1 MKSGK
6 NRRAS
11 ALAFVLGI
19 VFIASILSVYLIEYS
34 VAELKPR
41 ASSAYER
48 SLRMDAYSALNA
60 AVAVLEEY
68 YEIDGGLYAT
78 SQGWEFPLADGRVEL
93 PRGGEMQV
101 KITDESGKI
110 PLSKLTSENLIS
122 IFEEM
127 QFSTS
132 IAQTLAECILDWS
145 DSDDSARLNGAER
158 DDYDDDEAF
167 PPNRD
172 IRNLSELKYIQN
184 VRDYFFDEN
193 GRPNEYYKA
202 FSEIVSTE
210 YFEKVNLNSASPQ
223 VLNML
228 LVMEGKTYDPSLYAA
243 IRGEIGS
250 IEDGIVWIKNSTEA
264 LNRGA
269 SEVPS
274 KLVAC
279 QPALLKIEVTIKR
292 GTGEY
297 YLCGYYGEDSQNSS
311 SQSEG
316 NKNNSNSQSGS
327 SVARP
332 PSNNSANVSNDGKR
346 ENSAAKSAK
355 TSNASSSS
363 SKTTASLAKSSKG
376 ASKKGGDRKIIKI
389 VERGSR

>member
-1 MKSGK
+1 M
-6 NRRAS
+6 
-11 ALAFVLGI
+11 AFVLGI

-68 YEIDGGLYAT
+68 YEIDGGIYAA
-78 SQGWEFPLADGRVEL
+78 SQGWEYPLADGRVEL

-101 KITDESGKI
+101 KITDESSKI
-110 PLSKLTSENLIS
+110 PLSKLTSEELVS

-167 PPNRD
+167 PPNRA
-172 IRNLSELKYIQN
+172 IRNLSELKYIKN

-193 GRPNEYYKA
+193 GLPNEYYKA
-202 FSEIVSTE
+202 FSEIVSAE
-210 YFEKVNLNSASPQ
+210 DFDKVNLNPASPQ

-228 LVMEGKTYDPSLYAA
+228 LVIDGKTYDPALYDA
-243 IRGEIGS
+243 IRGKIGS

-274 KLVAC
+274 KHVGC

-292 GTGEY
+292 GSGEY
-297 YLCGYYGEDSQNSS
+297 YLCGYYAEDSEDSS
-311 SQSEG
+311 SQSKD
-316 NKNNSNSQSGS
+316 KNSSNSQSGS
-327 SVARP
+327 SVAKP
-332 PSNNSANVSNDGKR
+332 PSGNSANTSNDGKR
-346 ENSAAKSAK
+346 ENSVAKSEK
-355 TSNASSSS
+355 TSNASSNS
-363 SKTTASLAKSSKG
+363 SKTTASLAKSSKS
-376 ASKKGGDRKIIKI
+376 ASNKGGNRKIIKI

>member
-1 MKSGK
+1 MKICGH
-6 NRRAS
+6 RRAS

-68 YEIDGGLYAT
+68 YEIDGGIYAA
-78 SQGWEFPLADGRVEL
+78 SQGWEYPLADGRVEL

-101 KITDESGKI
+101 KITDESSKI
-110 PLSKLTSENLIS
+110 PLLKLTSEELVS

-167 PPNRD
+167 PPNRA
-172 IRNLSELKYIQN
+172 IRNLSELKYIKN

-193 GRPNEYYKA
+193 GLPNEYYKA
-202 FSEIVSTE
+202 FSEIVSAE
-210 YFEKVNLNSASPQ
+210 DFDKVNLNSASPQ

-228 LVMEGKTYDPSLYAA
+228 LVIDGKTYDPALYDA
-243 IRGEIGS
+243 IRGKIGS

-274 KLVAC
+274 KHVGC

-292 GTGEY
+292 GSGEY
-297 YLCGYYGEDSQNSS
+297 YLCGYYAEDSEDSS
-311 SQSEG
+311 SQSKD
-316 NKNNSNSQSGS
+316 KNSSNSQSGS
-327 SVARP
+327 SVAKP
-332 PSNNSANVSNDGKR
+332 PSGNSANTSNDGKR
-346 ENSAAKSAK
+346 ENSAAKSEK
-355 TSNASSSS
+355 TSNASSNS
-363 SKTTASLAKSSKG
+363 SKTTASLAKSSKS
-376 ASKKGGDRKIIKI
+376 ASNKGGNRKIIKI

>member
-1 MKSGK
+1 M
-6 NRRAS
+6 
-11 ALAFVLGI
+11 AFVLGI

-48 SLRMDAYSALNA
+48 SLRMDAYSALYA

-68 YEIDGGLYAT
+68 YEIDGGIYAA
-78 SQGWEFPLADGRVEL
+78 SQGWEYPLADGRVEL

-101 KITDESGKI
+101 KITDESSKI
-110 PLSKLTSENLIS
+110 PLSKLTSEELVS

-167 PPNRD
+167 PPNRA
-172 IRNLSELKYIQN
+172 IRNLSELKYIKN
-184 VRDYFFDEN
+184 VQDYFFDEN
-193 GRPNEYYKA
+193 GFPNEYYKA
-202 FSEIVSTE
+202 FSEIVSAE
-210 YFEKVNLNSASPQ
+210 DFDKVNLNSASPQ

-228 LVMEGKTYDPSLYAA
+228 LVIDGKTYDPALYDA
-243 IRGEIGS
+243 IRGKIGS

-274 KLVAC
+274 KHGGC

-292 GTGEY
+292 GSGEY
-297 YLCGYYGEDSQNSS
+297 YLCGYYAEDSEDSS
-311 SQSEG
+311 SQSKD
-316 NKNNSNSQSGS
+316 KNSSNSQSGS
-327 SVARP
+327 AVAKP
-332 PSNNSANVSNDGKR
+332 PSGNSANTSNDGKR
-346 ENSAAKSAK
+346 ENSAAKSEK
-355 TSNASSSS
+355 TSNASSNS
-363 SKTTASLAKSSKG
+363 SKTTASLAKSSKS
-376 ASKKGGDRKIIKI
+376 ASNKGGNRKIIKI

>member
-1 MKSGK
+1 M
-6 NRRAS
+6 
-11 ALAFVLGI
+11 AFVLGI

-68 YEIDGGLYAT
+68 YEIDGGIYAA
-78 SQGWEFPLADGRVEL
+78 SQGWEYPLADGRVEL

-101 KITDESGKI
+101 KIIDESSKI
-110 PLSKLTSENLIS
+110 PLSKLTSEELVS

-167 PPNRD
+167 PPNRA
-172 IRNLSELKYIQN
+172 IRNLSELKYIKN

-193 GRPNEYYKA
+193 GLPNEYYKA
-202 FSEIVSTE
+202 FSEIVSAE
-210 YFEKVNLNSASPQ
+210 DFDKVNLNSASPQ

-228 LVMEGKTYDPSLYAA
+228 LVIDGKTYDPALYDA
-243 IRGEIGS
+243 IRGKIGS

-274 KLVAC
+274 KHVGC

-292 GTGEY
+292 GSGEY
-297 YLCGYYGEDSQNSS
+297 YLCGYYAEDSEDSS
-311 SQSEG
+311 SQSKD
-316 NKNNSNSQSGS
+316 KNSSNSQSGS
-327 SVARP
+327 SVAKP
-332 PSNNSANVSNDGKR
+332 PSGNSANTSNDGKR
-346 ENSAAKSAK
+346 ENSAAKSEK
-355 TSNASSSS
+355 TSNASSNS
-363 SKTTASLAKSSKG
+363 SKTTASLAKSSKS
-376 ASKKGGDRKIIKI
+376 ASNKGGNRKIIKI

>member
-1 MKSGK
+1 M
-6 NRRAS
+6 
-11 ALAFVLGI
+11 AFVLGI
-19 VFIASILSVYLIEYS
+19 VFIASILSVYLIEYY

-68 YEIDGGLYAT
+68 YEIDGGIYAA
-78 SQGWEFPLADGRVEL
+78 SQGWEYPLADGRVEL

-101 KITDESGKI
+101 KITDESSKI
-110 PLSKLTSENLIS
+110 PLSKLTSEELVS

-167 PPNRD
+167 PPNRA
-172 IRNLSELKYIQN
+172 IRNLSELKYIKN

-193 GRPNEYYKA
+193 GLPNEYYKA
-202 FSEIVSTE
+202 FSEIVSAE
-210 YFEKVNLNSASPQ
+210 DFDKVNLNSASPQ

-228 LVMEGKTYDPSLYAA
+228 LVIDGKTYDPALYDA
-243 IRGEIGS
+243 IRGKIGS

-274 KLVAC
+274 KHVGC
-279 QPALLKIEVTIKR
+279 QPAILKIEVTIKR
-292 GTGEY
+292 GIGEY
-297 YLCGYYGEDSQNSS
+297 YLCGYYAEDSEDSS
-311 SQSEG
+311 SQSKD
-316 NKNNSNSQSGS
+316 KNSSNSQSGS
-327 SVARP
+327 SVAKP
-332 PSNNSANVSNDGKR
+332 PSGNSANTSNDGKR
-346 ENSAAKSAK
+346 ENSAAKSEK
-355 TSNASSSS
+355 TSNASSNS
-363 SKTTASLAKSSKG
+363 SKTTASLAKSSKS
-376 ASKKGGDRKIIKI
+376 ASNKGGNRKIIKI

>member
-1 MKSGK
+1 MKICGH
-6 NRRAS
+6 RRAS

-68 YEIDGGLYAT
+68 YEIDGGIYAA
-78 SQGWEFPLADGRVEL
+78 SQGWEYPLADGRVEL

-101 KITDESGKI
+101 KITDESSKI
-110 PLSKLTSENLIS
+110 PLSKLTSEELVS

-167 PPNRD
+167 PPNRA
-172 IRNLSELKYIQN
+172 IRNLSELKYIKN

-193 GRPNEYYKA
+193 GLPNEYYKA
-202 FSEIVSTE
+202 FSEIVSAE
-210 YFEKVNLNSASPQ
+210 DFDKVNLNSASPQ

-228 LVMEGKTYDPSLYAA
+228 LVIDGKTYDPALYDA
-243 IRGEIGS
+243 IRGKIGS

-274 KLVAC
+274 KHVGC

-292 GTGEY
+292 GSGEY
-297 YLCGYYGEDSQNSS
+297 YLCGYYAEDSEDSS
-311 SQSEG
+311 SQSKD
-316 NKNNSNSQSGS
+316 KNSSNSQSGS
-327 SVARP
+327 SVAKP
-332 PSNNSANVSNDGKR
+332 PSGNSANTSNDGKR
-346 ENSAAKSAK
+346 ENSAAKSEK
-355 TSNASSSS
+355 TSNASSNS
-363 SKTTASLAKSSKG
+363 SKTTASLAKSSKS
-376 ASKKGGDRKIIKI
+376 ASNKGENRKIIKI

>member
-1 MKSGK
+1 M
-6 NRRAS
+6 
-11 ALAFVLGI
+11 AFVLGI

-68 YEIDGGLYAT
+68 YEIDGGIYAA
-78 SQGWEFPLADGRVEL
+78 SQGWEYPLADGRVEL

-101 KITDESGKI
+101 KITDESSKI
-110 PLSKLTSENLIS
+110 PLSKLTSEELVS

-167 PPNRD
+167 PPNRA
-172 IRNLSELKYIQN
+172 IRNLSELKYIKN
-184 VRDYFFDEN
+184 VRDYFLDEN
-193 GRPNEYYKA
+193 GLPNEYYKA
-202 FSEIVSTE
+202 FSEIVSAE
-210 YFEKVNLNSASPQ
+210 NFDKVNLNSASPQ

-228 LVMEGKTYDPSLYAA
+228 LVIDGKTYDPALYDA
-243 IRGEIGS
+243 IRGKIGS

-274 KLVAC
+274 KHVGC

-292 GTGEY
+292 GSGEY
-297 YLCGYYGEDSQNSS
+297 YLCGYYAEDSEDSS
-311 SQSEG
+311 SQSKD
-316 NKNNSNSQSGS
+316 KNSSNSQSGS
-327 SVARP
+327 SVAKP
-332 PSNNSANVSNDGKR
+332 PSGNSANTSNDGKR
-346 ENSAAKSAK
+346 ENSAAKSEK
-355 TSNASSSS
+355 TSNASSNS
-363 SKTTASLAKSSKG
+363 SKTTASLAKSSKS
-376 ASKKGGDRKIIKI
+376 ASNKGGNRKIIKI

>member
-1 MKSGK
+1 M
-6 NRRAS
+6 
-11 ALAFVLGI
+11 AFVLGI

-68 YEIDGGLYAT
+68 YEIDGGIYAA
-78 SQGWEFPLADGRVEL
+78 SQGWEYPLADGRVEL

-101 KITDESGKI
+101 KITDESSKI
-110 PLSKLTSENLIS
+110 PLSKLTSEELVS

-167 PPNRD
+167 PPNRA
-172 IRNLSELKYIQN
+172 IRNLSELKYIKN

-193 GRPNEYYKA
+193 GLPNEYYKA
-202 FSEIVSTE
+202 FSEIVSAE
-210 YFEKVNLNSASPQ
+210 DFDKVNLNSASPQ

-228 LVMEGKTYDPSLYAA
+228 LVIDGKTYDPALYDA
-243 IRGEIGS
+243 IRGKIGS

-274 KLVAC
+274 KHVGC

-292 GTGEY
+292 GSGEY
-297 YLCGYYGEDSQNSS
+297 YLCGYYAEDSEDSS
-311 SQSEG
+311 SQSKD
-316 NKNNSNSQSGS
+316 KNSSNSQSGS
-327 SVARP
+327 SVAKP
-332 PSNNSANVSNDGKR
+332 PSGNSANTSNDGKR
-346 ENSAAKSAK
+346 ENSAAKSEK
-355 TSNASSSS
+355 TSNASSNS
-363 SKTTASLAKSSKG
+363 SKTTASLAKSSKS
-376 ASKKGGDRKIIKI
+376 ASNKGENRKIIKI

>member
-1 MKSGK
+1 M
-6 NRRAS
+6 
-11 ALAFVLGI
+11 AFVLGI

-68 YEIDGGLYAT
+68 YEIDGGIYAA
-78 SQGWEFPLADGRVEL
+78 SQGWEYPLADDRVEL

-101 KITDESGKI
+101 KITDESSKI
-110 PLSKLTSENLIS
+110 PLSKLTSEELVS

-167 PPNRD
+167 PPNRA
-172 IRNLSELKYIQN
+172 IRNLSELKYIKN

-193 GRPNEYYKA
+193 GLPNEYYKA
-202 FSEIVSTE
+202 FSEIVSAE
-210 YFEKVNLNSASPQ
+210 DFDKVNLNSASPQ

-228 LVMEGKTYDPSLYAA
+228 LVIDGKTYDPALYDA
-243 IRGEIGS
+243 IRGKIGS

-274 KLVAC
+274 KHVGC

-292 GTGEY
+292 GSGEY
-297 YLCGYYGEDSQNSS
+297 YLCGYYAEDSEDSS
-311 SQSEG
+311 SQSKD
-316 NKNNSNSQSGS
+316 KNSSNSQSGS
-327 SVARP
+327 SVAKP
-332 PSNNSANVSNDGKR
+332 PSGNSANTSNDGKR
-346 ENSAAKSAK
+346 ENSAAKSEK
-355 TSNASSSS
+355 TSNASSNS
-363 SKTTASLAKSSKG
+363 SKTTASLAKSSKS
-376 ASKKGGDRKIIKI
+376 ASNKGGNRKIIKI

>member
-1 MKSGK
+1 M
-6 NRRAS
+6 
-11 ALAFVLGI
+11 AFVLGI

-68 YEIDGGLYAT
+68 YEIDGGIYAA
-78 SQGWEFPLADGRVEL
+78 SQGWEYPLADGRVEL

-101 KITDESGKI
+101 KITDESSKI
-110 PLSKLTSENLIS
+110 PLSKLTSEELVS

-167 PPNRD
+167 PPNRA
-172 IRNLSELKYIQN
+172 IRNLSELKYIKN

-193 GRPNEYYKA
+193 GLPNEYYKA
-202 FSEIVSTE
+202 FSEIVSAE
-210 YFEKVNLNSASPQ
+210 DFDKVNLNSASPQ

-228 LVMEGKTYDPSLYAA
+228 LVIDGKTYDPALYDA
-243 IRGEIGS
+243 IRGKIGS

-274 KLVAC
+274 KHVGC

-292 GTGEY
+292 GSGEY
-297 YLCGYYGEDSQNSS
+297 YLCGYYAEDSEDSS
-311 SQSEG
+311 SQSKD
-316 NKNNSNSQSGS
+316 KNSSNSQSGS
-327 SVARP
+327 SVAKP
-332 PSNNSANVSNDGKR
+332 PSGNSANTSNDGKR
-346 ENSAAKSAK
+346 ENSVAKSEK
-355 TSNASSSS
+355 TSNASSNS
-363 SKTTASLAKSSKG
+363 SKTTASLAKSSKS
-376 ASKKGGDRKIIKI
+376 ASNKGGNRKIIKI

>member
-1 MKSGK
+1 M
-6 NRRAS
+6 
-11 ALAFVLGI
+11 AFVLGI

-68 YEIDGGLYAT
+68 YEIDGGIYAA
-78 SQGWEFPLADGRVEL
+78 SQGWEYPLADGRVEL

-101 KITDESGKI
+101 KITDESSKI
-110 PLSKLTSENLIS
+110 PLSKLTSEELVS

-167 PPNRD
+167 PPNRA
-172 IRNLSELKYIQN
+172 IRNLSELKYIKN

-193 GRPNEYYKA
+193 GLPNEYYKA
-202 FSEIVSTE
+202 FSEIVSAE
-210 YFEKVNLNSASPQ
+210 DFDKVNLNSASPQ

-228 LVMEGKTYDPSLYAA
+228 LVIDGKTYDPALYDA
-243 IRGEIGS
+243 IRGKIGS

-274 KLVAC
+274 KHVGC

-292 GTGEY
+292 GSGEY
-297 YLCGYYGEDSQNSS
+297 YLCGYYAEDSEDSS
-311 SQSEG
+311 SQSKD
-316 NKNNSNSQSGS
+316 KNSSNSQSGS
-327 SVARP
+327 SVAKP
-332 PSNNSANVSNDGKR
+332 PSGNSANTSNDGKR
-346 ENSAAKSAK
+346 ENSAAKSEK
-355 TSNASSSS
+355 TSNASSNS
-363 SKTTASLAKSSKG
+363 SKTTASLAKSSTS
-376 ASKKGGDRKIIKI
+376 ASNKGGNRKIIKI

>member
-1 MKSGK
+1 M
-6 NRRAS
+6 
-11 ALAFVLGI
+11 AFVLGI
-19 VFIASILSVYLIEYS
+19 VFIASILSVYLLEYS

-68 YEIDGGLYAT
+68 YEIDGGIYAA
-78 SQGWEFPLADGRVEL
+78 SQGWEYPLADGRVEL

-101 KITDESGKI
+101 KITDESSKI
-110 PLSKLTSENLIS
+110 PLSKLTSEELVS

-167 PPNRD
+167 PPNRA
-172 IRNLSELKYIQN
+172 IRNLSELKYIKN

-193 GRPNEYYKA
+193 GLPNEYYKA
-202 FSEIVSTE
+202 FSEIVSAE
-210 YFEKVNLNSASPQ
+210 DFDKVNLNSASPQ

-228 LVMEGKTYDPSLYAA
+228 LVIDGKTYDPALYDA
-243 IRGEIGS
+243 IRGKIGS

-274 KLVAC
+274 KHVGC

-292 GTGEY
+292 GSGEY
-297 YLCGYYGEDSQNSS
+297 YLCGYYAEDSEDSS
-311 SQSEG
+311 SQSKD
-316 NKNNSNSQSGS
+316 KNSSNSQSGS
-327 SVARP
+327 SVAKP
-332 PSNNSANVSNDGKR
+332 PSGNSANTSNDGKR
-346 ENSAAKSAK
+346 ENSAAKSEK
-355 TSNASSSS
+355 TSNASSNS
-363 SKTTASLAKSSKG
+363 SKTTASLAKSSKS
-376 ASKKGGDRKIIKI
+376 ASNKGGNRKIIKI

>member
-1 MKSGK
+1 M
-6 NRRAS
+6 
-11 ALAFVLGI
+11 AFVLGI

-68 YEIDGGLYAT
+68 YEIDGGIYAA
-78 SQGWEFPLADGRVEL
+78 SQGWEYPLADGRVEL

-101 KITDESGKI
+101 KIIDESSKI
-110 PLSKLTSENLIS
+110 PLSKLTSEELVS

-167 PPNRD
+167 PPNRA
-172 IRNLSELKYIQN
+172 IRNLSELKYIKN

-193 GRPNEYYKA
+193 GLPNEYYKA
-202 FSEIVSTE
+202 FSEIVSAE
-210 YFEKVNLNSASPQ
+210 DFDKVNLNSASPQ

-228 LVMEGKTYDPSLYAA
+228 LAIDGKTYDPALYDA
-243 IRGEIGS
+243 IRGKIGS

-274 KLVAC
+274 KHVGC

-292 GTGEY
+292 GSGEY
-297 YLCGYYGEDSQNSS
+297 YLCGYYAEDSEDSS
-311 SQSEG
+311 SQSKD
-316 NKNNSNSQSGS
+316 KNSSNSQSGS
-327 SVARP
+327 SVAKP
-332 PSNNSANVSNDGKR
+332 PSGNSANTSNDGKR
-346 ENSAAKSAK
+346 ENSAAKSEK
-355 TSNASSSS
+355 TSNASSNS
-363 SKTTASLAKSSKG
+363 SKTTASLAKSSKS
-376 ASKKGGDRKIIKI
+376 ASNKGGNRKIIKI

>member
-1 MKSGK
+1 M
-6 NRRAS
+6 
-11 ALAFVLGI
+11 AFVLGI

-68 YEIDGGLYAT
+68 YEIDGGIYAA
-78 SQGWEFPLADGRVEL
+78 SQGWEYPLADGRVEL

-101 KITDESGKI
+101 KITDESSKI
-110 PLSKLTSENLIS
+110 PLSKLTSEELVS

-167 PPNRD
+167 PPNRA
-172 IRNLSELKYIQN
+172 IRNLSELKYIKN

-193 GRPNEYYKA
+193 GLPNEYYKA
-202 FSEIVSTE
+202 FSEIVSAE
-210 YFEKVNLNSASPQ
+210 DFDKVNLNSASPQ

-228 LVMEGKTYDPSLYAA
+228 LVIDGKTYDPALYDA
-243 IRGEIGS
+243 IRGKIGS

-274 KLVAC
+274 KHVGC

-292 GTGEY
+292 GSGEY
-297 YLCGYYGEDSQNSS
+297 YLCGYYAEDSEDSS
-311 SQSEG
+311 SQSKD
-316 NKNNSNSQSGS
+316 KNSSNSQSGS
-327 SVARP
+327 SVAKP
-332 PSNNSANVSNDGKR
+332 PSGNSANTSNDGKR
-346 ENSAAKSAK
+346 ENSAAKSEK
-355 TSNASSSS
+355 TSNASSNS
-363 SKTTASLAKSSKG
+363 SKTTASLAKSSKS
-376 ASKKGGDRKIIKI
+376 ASNKGGNRKIIKI

>member
-1 MKSGK
+1 MNGFKHRG
-6 NRRAS
+6 AS

-19 VFIASILSVYLIEYS
+19 VFVASILSVHLIEYS
-34 VAELKPR
+34 LAELKPR

-68 YEIDGGLYAT
+68 YEIDGGIYAA
-78 SQGWEFPLADGRVEL
+78 SQGWEYPLADGRVEL
-93 PRGGEMQV
+93 PGGGEMQV
-101 KITDESGKI
+101 KITDESAKI
-110 PLSKLTSENLIS
+110 PLAKLSSEELIS

-127 QFSTS
+127 QFSSS

-167 PPNRD
+167 PPNRP
-172 IRNLSELKYIQN
+172 IRNLNELKYIQN

-193 GRPNEYYKA
+193 GLPNEYYKA
-202 FSEIVSTE
+202 FAEIVSAE
-210 YFEKVNLNSASPQ
+210 DFEKVNLNSASPQ

-228 LVMEGKTYDPSLYAA
+228 LVMEGKVYDPTLYDA
-243 IRGEIGS
+243 IRGKIGS

-274 KLVAC
+274 KHAGC

-292 GTGEY
+292 GSGEY
-297 YLCGYYGEDSQNSS
+297 YLCGYYAEDSVDSS
-311 SQSEG
+311 AQSKKG
-316 NKNNSNSQSGS
+316 GDSSNSQSGS

-332 PSNNSANVSNDGKR
+332 PSKNSANVSNDGKR
-346 ENSAAKSAK
+346 ENAAAKSEK

-363 SKTTASLAKSSKG
+363 SKTTASIAKSPKS
-376 ASKKGGDRKIIKI
+376 ASNKGGNRKIIKI

>member
-1 MKSGK
+1 M
-6 NRRAS
+6 
-11 ALAFVLGI
+11 AFVLGI
-19 VFIASILSVYLIEYS
+19 VFIASIISVYLIEYS

-68 YEIDGGLYAT
+68 YEIDGGIYAA
-78 SQGWEFPLADGRVEL
+78 SQGWEYPLADGRVEL

-101 KITDESGKI
+101 KITDESSKI
-110 PLSKLTSENLIS
+110 PLSKLTSEELVS

-167 PPNRD
+167 PPNRA
-172 IRNLSELKYIQN
+172 IRNLSELKYIKN

-193 GRPNEYYKA
+193 GLPNEYYKA
-202 FSEIVSTE
+202 FSEIVSAE
-210 YFEKVNLNSASPQ
+210 DFDKVNLNSASPQ

-228 LVMEGKTYDPSLYAA
+228 LVIDGKTYDPALYDA
-243 IRGEIGS
+243 IRGKIGS

-274 KLVAC
+274 KHVGC

-292 GTGEY
+292 GSGEY
-297 YLCGYYGEDSQNSS
+297 YLCGYYAEDSEDSS
-311 SQSEG
+311 SQSKD
-316 NKNNSNSQSGS
+316 KNSSNSQSGS
-327 SVARP
+327 SVAKP
-332 PSNNSANVSNDGKR
+332 PSGNSANTSNDGKR
-346 ENSAAKSAK
+346 ENSAAKSEK
-355 TSNASSSS
+355 TSNASSNS
-363 SKTTASLAKSSKG
+363 SKTTASLAKSSKS
-376 ASKKGGDRKIIKI
+376 ASNKGGNRKIIKI

>member
-1 MKSGK
+1 M
-6 NRRAS
+6 
-11 ALAFVLGI
+11 AFVLGI

-68 YEIDGGLYAT
+68 YEIDGGIYAA
-78 SQGWEFPLADGRVEL
+78 SQGWEYPLADGRVEL

-101 KITDESGKI
+101 KITDESSKI
-110 PLSKLTSENLIS
+110 PLSKLTSEELVS

-167 PPNRD
+167 PPNRA
-172 IRNLSELKYIQN
+172 IRNLSELKYIKN

-193 GRPNEYYKA
+193 GLPNEYYKA
-202 FSEIVSTE
+202 FSEIVSAE
-210 YFEKVNLNSASPQ
+210 DFDKVNLNSASPQ

-228 LVMEGKTYDPSLYAA
+228 LVIDGKTYDPALYDA
-243 IRGEIGS
+243 IRGKIGS

-269 SEVPS
+269 SEYHS
-274 KLVAC
+274 KNFGC
-279 QPALLKIEVTIKR
+279 HPDLLKIEVTIKR
-292 GTGEY
+292 GSGEY
-297 YLCGYYGEDSQNSS
+297 YLCGYYAEDSEDSS
-311 SQSEG
+311 SQSKD
-316 NKNNSNSQSGS
+316 KNSSNSQSGS
-327 SVARP
+327 SVAKP
-332 PSNNSANVSNDGKR
+332 PSGNSANTSNDGKR
-346 ENSAAKSAK
+346 ENSAAKSEK
-355 TSNASSSS
+355 TSNASSNS
-363 SKTTASLAKSSKG
+363 SKTTASLAKSSKS
-376 ASKKGGDRKIIKI
+376 ASNKGGNRKIIKI

>member
-1 MKSGK
+1 M
-6 NRRAS
+6 
-11 ALAFVLGI
+11 AFVLGI

-68 YEIDGGLYAT
+68 YEIDGGIYAA
-78 SQGWEFPLADGRVEL
+78 SQGWEYPLADGRVEL

-101 KITDESGKI
+101 KITDESSKI
-110 PLSKLTSENLIS
+110 PLSKLTSEELVS

-167 PPNRD
+167 PPNRA
-172 IRNLSELKYIQN
+172 IRNLSELKYIKN

-193 GRPNEYYKA
+193 GLPNEYYKA
-202 FSEIVSTE
+202 FSEIVSAE
-210 YFEKVNLNSASPQ
+210 DFDKVNLNSASPQ

-228 LVMEGKTYDPSLYAA
+228 LVIDGKTYDPALYDA
-243 IRGEIGS
+243 IRGKIGS

-274 KLVAC
+274 KHVGC

-292 GTGEY
+292 GSGEY
-297 YLCGYYGEDSQNSS
+297 YLCGYYAEDSEDSS
-311 SQSEG
+311 SQSKD
-316 NKNNSNSQSGS
+316 KNSSNSQSGS
-327 SVARP
+327 SVAKP
-332 PSNNSANVSNDGKR
+332 PSGNSANTSNDGKR
-346 ENSAAKSAK
+346 ENSAAKSEK
-355 TSNASSSS
+355 TSNASSNS
-363 SKTTASLAKSSKG
+363 SKTTASLARSSKS
-376 ASKKGGDRKIIKI
+376 ASNKGGNRKIIKI

>member
-1 MKSGK
+1 M
-6 NRRAS
+6 
-11 ALAFVLGI
+11 AFVLGI

-68 YEIDGGLYAT
+68 YEIDGGIYAA
-78 SQGWEFPLADGRVEL
+78 SQGWEYPLADGRVEL

-101 KITDESGKI
+101 KITDESSKI
-110 PLSKLTSENLIS
+110 PLSKLTSEELVS

-167 PPNRD
+167 PPNRA
-172 IRNLSELKYIQN
+172 IRNLSELKYIKN

-193 GRPNEYYKA
+193 GLPNEYYKA
-202 FSEIVSTE
+202 FSEIVSAE
-210 YFEKVNLNSASPQ
+210 DFDKVNLNSASPQ

-228 LVMEGKTYDPSLYAA
+228 LVIDGKTYDPALYDA
-243 IRGEIGS
+243 IRGKIGS

-274 KLVAC
+274 KHVGC

-292 GTGEY
+292 GSGEY
-297 YLCGYYGEDSQNSS
+297 YLCGYYAEDSEDSS
-311 SQSEG
+311 SQSKD
-316 NKNNSNSQSGS
+316 KNSSNSQSGP
-327 SVARP
+327 SVAKP
-332 PSNNSANVSNDGKR
+332 PSGNSANTSNDGKR
-346 ENSAAKSAK
+346 ENSAAKSEK
-355 TSNASSSS
+355 TSNASSNS
-363 SKTTASLAKSSKG
+363 SKTTASLAKSSKS
-376 ASKKGGDRKIIKI
+376 ASNKGGNRKIIKI

>member
-1 MKSGK
+1 MKICGH
-6 NRRAS
+6 RRAS

-68 YEIDGGLYAT
+68 YEIDGGIYAA
-78 SQGWEFPLADGRVEL
+78 SQGWEYPLADGRVEL

-101 KITDESGKI
+101 KITDESSKI
-110 PLSKLTSENLIS
+110 PLSKLTSEELVS

-167 PPNRD
+167 PPNRA
-172 IRNLSELKYIQN
+172 IRNLSELKYIKN

-193 GRPNEYYKA
+193 GFPNEYYKA
-202 FSEIVSTE
+202 FSEIVSAE
-210 YFEKVNLNSASPQ
+210 DFDKVNLNSASPQ

-228 LVMEGKTYDPSLYAA
+228 LVIDGKTYDPALYDA
-243 IRGEIGS
+243 IRGKIGS

-274 KLVAC
+274 KHVGC

-292 GTGEY
+292 GSGEY
-297 YLCGYYGEDSQNSS
+297 YLCGYYAEDSEDSS
-311 SQSEG
+311 SQSKD
-316 NKNNSNSQSGS
+316 KNSSNLQSGS
-327 SVARP
+327 SVAKP
-332 PSNNSANVSNDGKR
+332 PSGNSANTSNDGKR
-346 ENSAAKSAK
+346 ENSAAKSEK
-355 TSNASSSS
+355 TSNASSNS
-363 SKTTASLAKSSKG
+363 SKTTASLAKSSKS
-376 ASKKGGDRKIIKI
+376 ASNKGGNRKIIKI

>member
-1 MKSGK
+1 MKICGH
-6 NRRAS
+6 RRAS

-68 YEIDGGLYAT
+68 YEIDGGIYAA
-78 SQGWEFPLADGRVEL
+78 SQGWEYPLADGRVEL

-101 KITDESGKI
+101 KITDESSKI
-110 PLSKLTSENLIS
+110 PLSKLTSEELVS

-167 PPNRD
+167 PPNRA
-172 IRNLSELKYIQN
+172 IRNLSELKYIKN
-184 VRDYFFDEN
+184 VQDYFFDEN
-193 GRPNEYYKA
+193 GFPNEYYKA
-202 FSEIVSTE
+202 FSEIVSAE
-210 YFEKVNLNSASPQ
+210 DFDKVNLNSASPQ

-228 LVMEGKTYDPSLYAA
+228 LVIDGKTYDPALYDA
-243 IRGEIGS
+243 IRGKIGS

-274 KLVAC
+274 KHVGC

-292 GTGEY
+292 GSGEY
-297 YLCGYYGEDSQNSS
+297 YLCGYYAEDSEDSS
-311 SQSEG
+311 SQSKD
-316 NKNNSNSQSGS
+316 KNSSNSQSGS
-327 SVARP
+327 SVAKP
-332 PSNNSANVSNDGKR
+332 PSGNSANTSNDGKR
-346 ENSAAKSAK
+346 ENSAAKSEK
-355 TSNASSSS
+355 TSNASSNS
-363 SKTTASLAKSSKG
+363 SKTTASLAKSSKS
-376 ASKKGGDRKIIKI
+376 ASNKGGNRKIIKI

>member
-1 MKSGK
+1 M
-6 NRRAS
+6 
-11 ALAFVLGI
+11 AFVLGI

-68 YEIDGGLYAT
+68 YEIDGGIYAA
-78 SQGWEFPLADGRVEL
+78 SQGWEYPLADGRVEL

-101 KITDESGKI
+101 KITDESSKI
-110 PLSKLTSENLIS
+110 PLSKLTSEELVS

-167 PPNRD
+167 PPNRA
-172 IRNLSELKYIQN
+172 IRNLSELKYVKN

-193 GRPNEYYKA
+193 GLPNEYYKA
-202 FSEIVSTE
+202 FSEIVSAE
-210 YFEKVNLNSASPQ
+210 DFDKVNLNSASPQ

-228 LVMEGKTYDPSLYAA
+228 LVIDGKTYDPALYDA
-243 IRGEIGS
+243 IRGKIGS

-274 KLVAC
+274 KHVGC

-292 GTGEY
+292 GSGEY
-297 YLCGYYGEDSQNSS
+297 YLCGYYAEDSEDSS
-311 SQSEG
+311 SQSKD
-316 NKNNSNSQSGS
+316 KNSSNSQSGS
-327 SVARP
+327 SVAKP
-332 PSNNSANVSNDGKR
+332 PSGNSANTSNDGKR
-346 ENSAAKSAK
+346 ENSAAKSEK
-355 TSNASSSS
+355 TSNASSNS
-363 SKTTASLAKSSKG
+363 SKTTASLAKSSKS
-376 ASKKGGDRKIIKI
+376 ASNKGGNRKIIKI

>member
-1 MKSGK
+1 M
-6 NRRAS
+6 
-11 ALAFVLGI
+11 AFVLGI

-68 YEIDGGLYAT
+68 YEIDGGIYAA
-78 SQGWEFPLADGRVEL
+78 SQGWEYPLADGRVEL

-101 KITDESGKI
+101 KITDESSKI
-110 PLSKLTSENLIS
+110 PLSKLTSEELVS

-167 PPNRD
+167 PPNRA
-172 IRNLSELKYIQN
+172 IRNLSELKYIKN
-184 VRDYFFDEN
+184 VQDYFFDEN
-193 GRPNEYYKA
+193 GFPNEYYKA
-202 FSEIVSTE
+202 FSEIVSAE
-210 YFEKVNLNSASPQ
+210 DFDKVNLNSASPQ

-228 LVMEGKTYDPSLYAA
+228 LVIDGKTYDPALYDA
-243 IRGEIGS
+243 IRGKIGS

-274 KLVAC
+274 KHVGC

-292 GTGEY
+292 GSGEY
-297 YLCGYYGEDSQNSS
+297 YLCGYYAEDSEDSS
-311 SQSEG
+311 SQSKD
-316 NKNNSNSQSGS
+316 KNSSNSQSGS
-327 SVARP
+327 SVAKP
-332 PSNNSANVSNDGKR
+332 PSGNSANTSNDGKR
-346 ENSAAKSAK
+346 ENSAAKSEK
-355 TSNASSSS
+355 TSNASSNS
-363 SKTTASLAKSSKG
+363 SKTTASLAKSSKS
-376 ASKKGGDRKIIKI
+376 ASNKGGNRKIIKI

>member
-1 MKSGK
+1 M
-6 NRRAS
+6 
-11 ALAFVLGI
+11 AFVLGI

-68 YEIDGGLYAT
+68 YEIDGGIYAA
-78 SQGWEFPLADGRVEL
+78 SQGWEYPLADGRVEL

-101 KITDESGKI
+101 KITDESSKI
-110 PLSKLTSENLIS
+110 PLSKLTSEELVS

-145 DSDDSARLNGAER
+145 DSDGSARLNGAER

-167 PPNRD
+167 PPNRA
-172 IRNLSELKYIQN
+172 IRNLSELKYIKN

-193 GRPNEYYKA
+193 GLPNEYYKA
-202 FSEIVSTE
+202 FSEIVSAE
-210 YFEKVNLNSASPQ
+210 DFDKVNLNSASPQ

-228 LVMEGKTYDPSLYAA
+228 LVIDGKTYDPALYDA
-243 IRGEIGS
+243 IRGKIGS

-274 KLVAC
+274 KHVGC

-292 GTGEY
+292 GSGEY
-297 YLCGYYGEDSQNSS
+297 YLCGYYAEDSEDSS
-311 SQSEG
+311 SQSKD
-316 NKNNSNSQSGS
+316 KNSSNSQSGS
-327 SVARP
+327 SVAKP
-332 PSNNSANVSNDGKR
+332 PSGNSANTSNDGKR
-346 ENSAAKSAK
+346 ENSAAKSEK
-355 TSNASSSS
+355 TSNASSNS
-363 SKTTASLAKSSKG
+363 SKTTASLAKSSKS
-376 ASKKGGDRKIIKI
+376 ASNKGGNRKIIKI

>member
-1 MKSGK
+1 MKICGH
-6 NRRAS
+6 RRAS

-68 YEIDGGLYAT
+68 YEIDGGIYAA
-78 SQGWEFPLADGRVEL
+78 SQGWEYPLADGRVEL

-101 KITDESGKI
+101 KITDESSKI
-110 PLSKLTSENLIS
+110 PLSKLTSEELVS

-167 PPNRD
+167 PPNRA
-172 IRNLSELKYIQN
+172 IRNLSELKYIKN

-193 GRPNEYYKA
+193 GLPNEYYKA
-202 FSEIVSTE
+202 FSEIVSAE
-210 YFEKVNLNSASPQ
+210 DFDKVNLNSASPQ

-228 LVMEGKTYDPSLYAA
+228 LVIDGKTYDPALYDA
-243 IRGEIGS
+243 IRGKIGS

-274 KLVAC
+274 KHVGC

-292 GTGEY
+292 GSGEY
-297 YLCGYYGEDSQNSS
+297 YLCGYYAEDSEDSS
-311 SQSEG
+311 SQSKD
-316 NKNNSNSQSGS
+316 KNSSNSQSGS
-327 SVARP
+327 SVAKP
-332 PSNNSANVSNDGKR
+332 PSGNSANTSNDGKR
-346 ENSAAKSAK
+346 ENSAAKSEK
-355 TSNASSSS
+355 TSNASSNS
-363 SKTTASLAKSSKG
+363 SKTTASLAKSSKS
-376 ASKKGGDRKIIKI
+376 ASNKGGNRKIIKI

>member
-1 MKSGK
+1 M
-6 NRRAS
+6 
-11 ALAFVLGI
+11 AFVLGI

-68 YEIDGGLYAT
+68 YEIDGGIYAA
-78 SQGWEFPLADGRVEL
+78 SQGWEYPLADCRVEL

-101 KITDESGKI
+101 KITDESSKI
-110 PLSKLTSENLIS
+110 PLSKLTSEELVS

-167 PPNRD
+167 PPNRA
-172 IRNLSELKYIQN
+172 IRNLSELKYIKN

-193 GRPNEYYKA
+193 GLPNEYYKA
-202 FSEIVSTE
+202 FSEIVSAE
-210 YFEKVNLNSASPQ
+210 DFDKVNLNSASPQ

-228 LVMEGKTYDPSLYAA
+228 LVIDGKTYDPALYDA
-243 IRGEIGS
+243 IRGKIGS

-274 KLVAC
+274 KHVGC

-292 GTGEY
+292 GSGEY
-297 YLCGYYGEDSQNSS
+297 YLCGYYAEDSEDSS
-311 SQSEG
+311 SQSKD
-316 NKNNSNSQSGS
+316 KNSSNSQSGS
-327 SVARP
+327 SVAKP
-332 PSNNSANVSNDGKR
+332 PSGNSANTSNDGKR
-346 ENSAAKSAK
+346 ENSAAKSEK
-355 TSNASSSS
+355 TSSASSNS
-363 SKTTASLAKSSKG
+363 SKTTASLAKSSKS
-376 ASKKGGDRKIIKI
+376 ASNKGGNRKIIKI

>member
-1 MKSGK
+1 MKICGH
-6 NRRAS
+6 RRAS

-68 YEIDGGLYAT
+68 YEIDGGIYAA
-78 SQGWEFPLADGRVEL
+78 SQGWEYPLADGRVEL

-101 KITDESGKI
+101 KITDESSKI
-110 PLSKLTSENLIS
+110 PLSKLTSEELVS

-167 PPNRD
+167 PPNRA
-172 IRNLSELKYIQN
+172 IRNLSELKYIKN

-193 GRPNEYYKA
+193 GLPNEYYKA
-202 FSEIVSTE
+202 FSEIVSAE
-210 YFEKVNLNSASPQ
+210 NFDKVNLNSASPQ

-228 LVMEGKTYDPSLYAA
+228 LVIDGKTYDPALYDA
-243 IRGEIGS
+243 IRGKIGS

-274 KLVAC
+274 KHVGC

-292 GTGEY
+292 GSGEY
-297 YLCGYYGEDSQNSS
+297 YLCGYYAEDSEDSS
-311 SQSEG
+311 SQSKD
-316 NKNNSNSQSGS
+316 KNSSNSQSGS
-327 SVARP
+327 SVAKP
-332 PSNNSANVSNDGKR
+332 PSGNSANTSNDGKR
-346 ENSAAKSAK
+346 ENSAAKSEK
-355 TSNASSSS
+355 TSNASSNS
-363 SKTTASLAKSSKG
+363 SKTTASLAKSSKS
-376 ASKKGGDRKIIKI
+376 ASNKGGNRKIIKI

>member
-1 MKSGK
+1 M
-6 NRRAS
+6 
-11 ALAFVLGI
+11 AFVLGI

-68 YEIDGGLYAT
+68 YEIDGGIYAA
-78 SQGWEFPLADGRVEL
+78 SQGWEYPLADGRVEL

-101 KITDESGKI
+101 KITDESSKI
-110 PLSKLTSENLIS
+110 PLLKLTSEELVS

-167 PPNRD
+167 PPNRA
-172 IRNLSELKYIQN
+172 IRNLSELKYIKN

-193 GRPNEYYKA
+193 GLPNEYYKA
-202 FSEIVSTE
+202 FSEIVSAE
-210 YFEKVNLNSASPQ
+210 DFDKVNLNSASPQ

-228 LVMEGKTYDPSLYAA
+228 LVIDGKTYDPALYDA
-243 IRGEIGS
+243 IRGKIGS

-274 KLVAC
+274 KHVGC

-292 GTGEY
+292 GSGEY
-297 YLCGYYGEDSQNSS
+297 YLCGYYAEDSEDSS
-311 SQSEG
+311 SQSKD
-316 NKNNSNSQSGS
+316 KNSSNSQSGS
-327 SVARP
+327 SVAKP
-332 PSNNSANVSNDGKR
+332 PSGNSANTSNDGKR
-346 ENSAAKSAK
+346 ENSAAKSEK
-355 TSNASSSS
+355 TSNASSNS
-363 SKTTASLAKSSKG
+363 SKTTASLAKSSKS
-376 ASKKGGDRKIIKI
+376 ASNKGGNRKIIKI

>member
-1 MKSGK
+1 M
-6 NRRAS
+6 
-11 ALAFVLGI
+11 AFVLGI

-68 YEIDGGLYAT
+68 YEIDGGIYAA
-78 SQGWEFPLADGRVEL
+78 SQGWEYPLADGRVEL

-101 KITDESGKI
+101 KITDESSKI
-110 PLSKLTSENLIS
+110 PLSKLTSEELVS

-167 PPNRD
+167 PPNRA
-172 IRNLSELKYIQN
+172 IRNLSELKYIKN

-193 GRPNEYYKA
+193 GFPNEYYKA
-202 FSEIVSTE
+202 FSEIVSAE
-210 YFEKVNLNSASPQ
+210 DFDKVNLNSASPQ

-228 LVMEGKTYDPSLYAA
+228 LVIDGKTYDPALYDA
-243 IRGEIGS
+243 IRGKIGS

-274 KLVAC
+274 KHVGC

-292 GTGEY
+292 GSGEY
-297 YLCGYYGEDSQNSS
+297 YLCGYYAEDSDDSS
-311 SQSEG
+311 SQSKD
-316 NKNNSNSQSGS
+316 KNSSNSQSGS
-327 SVARP
+327 SVAKP
-332 PSNNSANVSNDGKR
+332 PSGNSANTSNDGKR
-346 ENSAAKSAK
+346 ENSAAKSEK
-355 TSNASSSS
+355 TSNASSNS
-363 SKTTASLAKSSKG
+363 SKTTASLARSSKS
-376 ASKKGGDRKIIKI
+376 ASNKGGNRKIIKI